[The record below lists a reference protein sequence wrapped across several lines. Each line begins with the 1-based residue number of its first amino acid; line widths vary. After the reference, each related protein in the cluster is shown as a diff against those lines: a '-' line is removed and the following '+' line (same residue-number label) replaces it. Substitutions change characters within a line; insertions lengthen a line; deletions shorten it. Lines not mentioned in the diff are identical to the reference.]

1 MHKCSEVCS
10 RSERGLELGKS
21 RGVTHIKAGEVSIG
35 EITWAL
41 VDHEKEFGLYSKHN
55 DKPLISLK

>member
-10 RSERGLELGKS
+10 RNERELELGKS
-21 RGVTHIKAGEVSIG
+21 RGVTHIKAGEVG
-35 EITWAL
+35 TGGITWAL
-41 VDHEKEFGLYSKHN
+41 VVCEKEFGLYSKHN

>member
-10 RSERGLELGKS
+10 RSGRGLELGKS
-21 RGVTHIKAGEVSIG
+21 RGVTHIKAGEVSTG

-41 VDHEKEFGLYSKHN
+41 VDHENEFGLYSKHN